1 MTPID
6 ARMAQLRGQRKAPP
20 PGPGLAATA
29 LGATAAQP
37 ERILVTDGSRA
48 FSRRQMLDMA
58 LSLGGAMQARGLRV
72 GSVVAFQ
79 LPNWWEACVINLASA
94 LFGWRIVP
102 LLPILR
108 RAELDHILPA
118 CGVEALFIPGQ
129 WRGTDHPAL
138 VASLTTQ
145 PAHVIAVRR
154 DGDFEAL
161 LAHPPGTPDPAP
173 GDDAKLIIFTS
184 GSTGKPKGVIHT
196 HDGMDALI
204 RDMAVFWSIGGEDR
218 LHVPSPVAHIGGMLY
233 AFEFPWA
240 TGCIAR
246 LDDAWDPARAV
257 SLIDTEGL
265 TFIAGA
271 TPFLQGLIE
280 AASRVGSSLPTLR
293 RFVCGGASVPAD
305 LVRRGL
311 AQFPHAVVSRA
322 YGSSEVPLIC
332 PGLRTRAEAEAHPDT
347 DGEIRCMLRLIQ
359 GEIAAQA
366 PQMLAGYLDPAD
378 DPAAFTPDGYFLT
391 GDLGVQVEERFLVI
405 TGRKKDIIIRKGENI
420 APLEIESA
428 LTRHPAVAACAVV
441 GRPDPERGEMV
452 VAFVVPA
459 PGARFDLAAMRAHLE
474 AEGLARQKFPEDL
487 RLIEALPMNAIGKVQ
502 KPDLRRIAAGR

>member
-1 MTPID
+1 
-6 ARMAQLRGQRKAPP
+6 
-20 PGPGLAATA
+20 
-29 LGATAAQP
+29 
-37 ERILVTDGSRA
+37 
-48 FSRRQMLDMA
+48 MLF
-58 LSLGGAMQARGLRV
+58 R
-72 GSVVAFQ
+72 
-79 LPNWWEACVINLASA
+79 
-94 LFGWRIVP
+94 
-102 LLPILR
+102 
-108 RAELDHILPA
+108 
-118 CGVEALFIPGQ
+118 
-129 WRGTDHPAL
+129 
-138 VASLTTQ
+138 
-145 PAHVIAVRR
+145 
-154 DGDFEAL
+154 
-161 LAHPPGTPDPAP
+161 
-173 GDDAKLIIFTS
+173 
-184 GSTGKPKGVIHT
+184 
-196 HDGMDALI
+196 
-204 RDMAVFWSIGGEDR
+204 
-218 LHVPSPVAHIGGMLY
+218 
-233 AFEFPWA
+233 
-240 TGCIAR
+240 
-246 LDDAWDPARAV
+246 
-257 SLIDTEGL
+257 
-265 TFIAGA
+265 
-271 TPFLQGLIE
+271 
-280 AASRVGSSLPTLR
+280 SRVGSSLPTLR

-347 DGEIRCMLRLIQ
+347 DGEIRCMLRLIE